1 MSQEIEKLLHK
12 ERFSNEHVLSYK
24 KGEFIFKEGDSGRE
38 LYIIQ
43 KGGVVISKQTEI
55 GTLDLVS
62 FKRGDFFG
70 EMALLQSVPRYA
82 SAIASENDT
91 QLLVLQPAAFLV
103 KIRRDPT
110 LAFEMLQQLS
120 FRLKISVDRMLMGLV
135 KTGQDPT
142 QIQSILNQVRTDDDV

>member
-1 MSQEIEKLLHK
+1 MSEQLEKLLQK
-12 ERFSNEHVLSYK
+12 ERFSNEHVLSYRK
-24 KGEFIFKEGDSGRE
+24 DEIIFKEGDTGRE

-43 KGGVVISKQTEI
+43 KGGVLISKKTEI

-62 FKRGDFFG
+62 FQRGEFFG

-82 SAIASENDT
+82 SAKATEDGT

-120 FRLKISVDRMLMGLV
+120 FRLKISVDRMLTGLI
-135 KTGQDPT
+135 KTGQDPVHV
-142 QIQSILNQVRTDDDV
+142 QSILNQVRADDDS